1 MKQYLASDQALAE
14 ENERLRE
21 RRWAW
26 YRHLGAFL
34 LVSLTFPAL
43 LLAGAVLLLVGVQVS
58 MNWLT
63 AACAQAGL
71 GWSHVAAGVAL
82 LGFLVSLW
90 VLRDGWKGSTSKRP
104 LHPFRMWW
112 SFPEGHTDGL
122 RLKNI
127 QSIWDLPA
135 LTTSYGQLKVLAFWQ
150 APPPCQASEKSDKGK
165 PAQLGVIIRMTLTTE
180 DGREATN
187 HLVLFAPPAERG
199 GGHLAYRHGNWFNTV
214 DMGNE
219 HFIFAH
225 GKGLVQQLNELLRQ
239 HKPSVHFGLTAEEA
253 RQWIEENAPEALRYS
268 SPHNEDHALA
278 EGGQVSLQ
286 ALTWAL
292 NGTYGYVN
300 YEKAAEVLWN
310 SLNRTEADKD
320 DDEDEE

>member
-21 RRWAW
+21 KRWAW
-26 YRHLGAFL
+26 YKHLSAFV
-34 LVSLTFPAL
+34 LVSLTLPGL
-43 LLAGAVLLLVGVQVS
+43 LLASAVLLLVGIQLG

-63 AACAQAGL
+63 AVCTQAGL

-82 LGFLVSLW
+82 LSFLVSLW
-90 VLRDGWKGSTSKRP
+90 VLRDDWKGSTSKQP
-104 LHPFRMWW
+104 LHALRLWW
-112 SFPEGHTDGL
+112 SFPKGHTDGL

-135 LTTSYGQLKVLAFWQ
+135 LTTSYGQLKVLVFWQ
-150 APPPCQASEKSDKGK
+150 GPPPCQASEKSDKGK
-165 PAQLGVIIRMTLTTE
+165 PAELGAIIRMTLTTE

-187 HLVLFAPPAERG
+187 HLVLFAPPAARG
-199 GGHLAYRHGNWFNTV
+199 GGHLAYRHGNWFNTADV
-214 DMGNE
+214 SRE
-219 HFIFAH
+219 HFIFAY
-225 GKGLVQQLNELLRQ
+225 GKGLVQQLNELLR
-239 HKPSVHFGLTAEEA
+239 HHEPSVHFGLTAEEA
-253 RQWIEENAPEALRYS
+253 KQWLQENAPEALRYA
-268 SPHNEDHALA
+268 SPFSEDYALA

-292 NGTYGYVN
+292 NGTQGYVN

-310 SLNRTEADKD
+310 SLNRAESDD
-320 DDEDEE
+320 DDEADE